1 MRFVLKLDRGGKC
14 VFANSLIVFQ
24 QILVMFL
31 IMLLGYY
38 LFRKKVFTNQ
48 TTKSL
53 SELLNRYVMPCTLV
67 RSFQREFD
75 SALAK
80 EFGITLVCAALVF
93 VICIFLAKWIY
104 RPERAEN
111 YADRRVCL
119 NLTNDGFM
127 ALPLLSAMF
136 GSDGVFLGAAHICCM
151 TIMLW
156 TYSVYQLSHG
166 REKMTVKNA
175 VFNNPGL
182 LAAIAG
188 ILLFLSPV
196 KLPSVIYTAIDLTGD
211 MNTPMAMICL
221 GCFLAQ
227 VNLREC
233 FLDGALW
240 RLSLLRL
247 LVVPAITMVLLF
259 FAPIGDT
266 AALVLLVGVAAPCA
280 IACAMFS
287 QVYGADYLFAT
298 RAIAL
303 TTLLS
308 VVTLPGLIAV
318 MEAVL
323 RLRA

>member
-1 MRFVLKLDRGGKC
+1 MKGWKN
-14 VFANSLIVFQ
+14 VFENSIIVFN

-38 LFRKKVFTNQ
+38 LFRRGVFNNS

-67 RSFQREFD
+67 RSFQRVFDGALFHEFIVT
-75 SALAK
+75 LA
-80 EFGITLVCAALVF
+80 CAALIF
-93 VICIFLAKWIY
+93 VVSILLGQKIY

-136 GSDGVFLGAAHICCM
+136 GSDGVFLGSAHICCM
-151 TIMLW
+151 TIVLW
-156 TYSVYQLSHG
+156 TYSVNQLSHG

-175 VFNNPGL
+175 VLNNPGL
-182 LAAIAG
+182 LAAVAG

-196 KLPSVIYTAIDLTGD
+196 KLPNVLYTAVDLTGD
-211 MNTPMAMICL
+211 LNTPLAMICL

-240 RLSLLRL
+240 RLTLLRML
-247 LVVPAITMVLLF
+247 AVPAIAMALLF
-259 FAPIGDT
+259 FAPIGHT

-280 IACAMFS
+280 IASAMFS
-287 QVYGADYLFAT
+287 QVYGGDYLFAT

-308 VVTLPGLIAV
+308 VLTLPGLIAV
-318 MEAVL
+318 MEVLL
-323 RLRA
+323 RLKG

>member
-1 MRFVLKLDRGGKC
+1 M
-14 VFANSLIVFQ
+14 
-24 QILVMFL
+24 
-31 IMLLGYY
+31 
-38 LFRKKVFTNQ
+38 
-48 TTKSL
+48 
-53 SELLNRYVMPCTLV
+53 
-67 RSFQREFD
+67 
-75 SALAK
+75 
-80 EFGITLVCAALVF
+80 
-93 VICIFLAKWIY
+93 
-104 RPERAEN
+104 
-111 YADRRVCL
+111 
-119 NLTNDGFM
+119 
-127 ALPLLSAMF
+127 
-136 GSDGVFLGAAHICCM
+136 
-151 TIMLW
+151 
-156 TYSVYQLSHG
+156 
-166 REKMTVKNA
+166 
-175 VFNNPGL
+175 
-182 LAAIAG
+182 
-188 ILLFLSPV
+188 
-196 KLPSVIYTAIDLTGD
+196 
-211 MNTPMAMICL
+211 
-221 GCFLAQ
+221 AQ